1 MMTLHGFILQITHEK
16 SGQLA
21 RELIAKEDK
30 LTSLGLVPLIPTP
43 KGLECIGRDFKLHGI

>member
-1 MMTLHGFILQITHEK
+1 MMTLYVFILEITDGR

-21 RELIAKEDK
+21 RELIAKEDI
-30 LTSLGLVPLIPTP
+30 LTTLGLVQLTSTP